1 MNNKYSYKLKT
12 AVITTVLALGITG
25 TALATPTELEPLPI
39 SGIDLSKEF
48 RIDISPAMVG
58 WSGADYY
65 TYLYYTPVDVTVP
78 GDRWGYNHD
87 TTYKAGVLYL
97 IKGTETGDA
106 DSANEIKDESAVALG
121 DAADI
126 FGEGFSE
133 DEIKDLISDA
143 IHKVDGDQT
152 VTGSVMPSIKQTAT
166 KPLLATSKLMASRL

>member
-1 MNNKYSYKLKT
+1 MNLKHSKLKT
-12 AVITTVLALGITG
+12 VAMAGILAFSVTG

-58 WSGADYY
+58 WSGGDYY

-97 IKGTETGDA
+97 IKGTETGDP
-106 DSANEIKDESAVALG
+106 DNDNKIQDESAVALG
-121 DAADI
+121 NAADI
-126 FGEGFSE
+126 FGEGITE
-133 DEIKDLISDA
+133 DEIKDLIA
-143 IHKVDGDQT
+143 NVEGDQT
-152 VTGSVMPSIKQTAT
+152 FKGA
-166 KPLLATSKLMASRL
+166 LAFL

>member
-1 MNNKYSYKLKT
+1 MSKKYSNKLKT

-39 SGIDLSKEF
+39 TGIDLSKEF

-58 WSGADYY
+58 WSGGDYY

-97 IKGTETGDA
+97 IKGTEIGDA
-106 DSANEIKDESAVALG
+106 DSDNKIQDESAIALG
-121 DAADI
+121 NAADI
-126 FGEGFSE
+126 FGEGISE

-143 IHKVDGDQT
+143 VHNVNGDQT
-152 VTGSVMPSIKQTAT
+152 VTGDQTVDGEQTVKSANSI
-166 KPLLATSKLMASRL
+166 